1 MSMFNYRDKDLAS
14 ALRLKTAFSNHSAY
28 KGYH

>member
-1 MSMFNYRDKDLAS
+1 MFMFNYRDS
-14 ALRLKTAFSNHSAY
+14 ALVSTFSLKTAFSNHSAY